1 MLKLEFDFEFY
12 QKFGLG
18 LENRLQEP
26 EQLADTARSQAIYY
40 RIFLRNYRAQMSII
54 RTQFTEIKNLQRL
67 RGVRLR
73 AGIKFFF
80 AGLSSP
86 LKHRCA
92 TQTKTNIFC

>member
-54 RTQFTEIKNLQRL
+54 RTQFTEIKNLPRL

-80 AGLSSP
+80 AGLSF
-86 LKHRCA
+86 
-92 TQTKTNIFC
+92 KT

>member
-54 RTQFTEIKNLQRL
+54 RTIYGNK
-67 RGVRLR
+67 
-73 AGIKFFF
+73 KF
-80 AGLSSP
+80 
-86 LKHRCA
+86 
-92 TQTKTNIFC
+92 TKTTRSQTPRWHQVFLCRPLLAFKT

>member
-40 RIFLRNYRAQMSII
+40 RIETIGPKCQLFE
-54 RTQFTEIKNLQRL
+54 QFTEIKNLPRL

-86 LKHRCA
+86 LKHRCD